1 MEAAAKQEV
10 ANVASQDRALELPA
24 HMEPQATQLTPMQ
37 MAYQLMTK
45 GADFAAVKEMLDY
58 GKKLEADA
66 AEKAFNEAMAAAQK
80 DMGVVTTN
88 MANTQTKSRYA
99 DYAQLD
105 KALRPI
111 YTKHGFAL
119 SFNDGEGAPA
129 DWVRIVCHVTN
140 SGHTRVYHKDM
151 PADGKGAKGGD
162 VMTKTHAVGAAQSY
176 AMRYLLRMIFNVA
189 VGEEDEDGN
198 TPKNHGP
205 VISDAQ
211 LNELVALAKEAGTTV
226 QELCRVC
233 RVEWLEDLPASQFDL
248 TKKTL
253 LDRIEARKDKPRVD
267 PNTQFDHM
275 ERDGK

>member
-1 MEAAAKQEV
+1 
-10 ANVASQDRALELPA
+10 
-24 HMEPQATQLTPMQ
+24 MQ
-37 MAYQLMTK
+37 MAYQLVSN

-58 GKKLEADA
+58 GRQLEAEGN
-66 AEKAFNEAMAAAQK
+66 EKSFNEAMAAAQK
-80 DMGVVTTN
+80 EMGVVATN
-88 MANTQTKSRYA
+88 MANTQTRSRYA

-140 SGHTRVYHKDM
+140 SGHTRTYHKDM

-189 VGEEDEDGN
+189 VGEADTDGN
-198 TPKNHGP
+198 APTETGE
-205 VISDAQ
+205 VISEAQ
-211 LNELVALAKEAGTTV
+211 RDRLLKLIDEVGGGVDVFCRYFKIQAVA
-226 QELCRVC
+226 
-233 RVEWLEDLPASQFDL
+233 DLPASQFNRAV
-248 TKKTL
+248 KAV
-253 LDRIEARKDKPRVD
+253 EAKRKAS
-267 PNTQFDHM
+267 
-275 ERDGK
+275 